1 MSRRYFPNNPH
12 AVLFYQKNS
21 KKKAR
26 TNTLKFIKWIL
37 FLIGENEFHSLLVVN
52 HDNTESDAKMN
63 DRFD

>member
-1 MSRRYFPNNPH
+1 MLSYFIKRT
-12 AVLFYQKNS
+12 V

-37 FLIGENEFHSLLVVN
+37 FLIGESEFHSLLVVN